1 MGDDMTETEETGR
14 RAFAAEK
21 AAWDALGAAHAD
33 QIRRAE
39 RELAAAVRTTPL
51 RWVVLDDDPTGVQT
65 VHDLPVFTDW
75 SEETLRGALAEPGNM
90 FYILTNSRAL
100 SDAET
105 TVLHRDLMHHLCQA
119 LESSDENVRQQRHL
133 PADAGTLTGG
143 QVENAGQQKQPT
155 ADPDTS
161 VRNLRGSAGLQVI
174 SRSDS
179 TLRGHFP
186 LEVDLVEEGLRTE
199 LGMETDTVILAP
211 FFEAGGRFTIH
222 GIHYVRQNNASG
234 EQELVPA
241 ALTEFA
247 KDQTFGYRH
256 SYLPAYVE
264 EKTGGR
270 IKADAVRIVPLE
282 LLRSGDVDAVERILR
297 EKPAM
302 VAVDALA
309 PADLRVFCAALYRR
323 IRQGQRFVYRTAAD
337 FVRAAGGIEDRSLL
351 TARDLFPAR
360 SGPSA
365 ASAGAKER
373 GQSVLPEDAGNCAQ
387 CEAAGGVIVVGSHT
401 EKTTRQLEALRGLP
415 GLDFIPFHSELVLS
429 GGLAGEADRVRG
441 LVERDIA
448 QGKTA
453 VFYTGRKVLEVP
465 GDTGEK
471 ALARSTAIS
480 DALVSV
486 IGGLRETPRFILAKG
501 GITSSDVGTK
511 ALGVRRAWVPGQIMP
526 GIPVWLCGQE
536 SRFPGVPYIIFPG
549 NVGEDDTLRRIVE
562 KLTAK

>member
-1 MGDDMTETEETGR
+1 MTETEEMR
-14 RAFAAEK
+14 RRVFAAEK

-33 QIRRAE
+33 QIRQAE
-39 RELAAAVRTTPL
+39 RELAGAVRTTPL
-51 RWVVLDDDPTGVQT
+51 TWVVLDDDPTGVQT

-119 LESSDENVRQQRHL
+119 LESSDEN
-133 PADAGTLTGG
+133 
-143 QVENAGQQKQPT
+143 AGQQKQP
-155 ADPDTS
+155 ADPDTLS
-161 VRNLRGSAGLQVI
+161 GKLRSSAGLQVI

>member
-1 MGDDMTETEETGR
+1 MGDDMTETEETRR
-14 RAFAAEK
+14 RAFADEK
-21 AAWDALGAAHAD
+21 AAWDAVGAAHAD

-39 RELAAAVRTTPL
+39 RELDAAVRTTSL
-51 RWVVLDDDPTGVQT
+51 KWAVLDDDPTGVQT

-75 SEETLRGALAEPGNM
+75 SEETLRDALAEPGNM

-100 SDAET
+100 TAAET
-105 TVLHRDLMHHLCQA
+105 TKLHRDLMHHLCQA
-119 LESSDENVRQQRHL
+119 L
-133 PADAGTLTGG
+133 G
-143 QVENAGQQKQPT
+143 
-155 ADPDTS
+155 
-161 VRNLRGSAGLQVI
+161 NLRGSAGMQVI

-186 LEVDLVEEGLRTE
+186 LEVDLVTESLRTE
-199 LGMETDTVILAP
+199 LGQKTDTVILAP

-234 EQELVPA
+234 EPELVPA

-270 IKADAVRIVPLE
+270 IKAGAVRIVPLE
-282 LLRSGDVDAVERILR
+282 LLRNGDVDAAERILW
-297 EKPAM
+297 EKPSV
-302 VAVDALA
+302 VAVDAFA
-309 PADLRVFCAALYRR
+309 PADLRVFCAALYRC
-323 IRQGQRFVYRTAAD
+323 IRKGQRFVYRTAAD
-337 FVRAAGGIEDRSLL
+337 FVKAAGGIEDRPLL
-351 TARDLFPAR
+351 TARDLFPAHSR
-360 SGPSA
+360 SVPS
-365 ASAGAKER
+365 
-373 GQSVLPEDAGNCAQ
+373 P
-387 CEAAGGVIVVGSHT
+387 GGVIVVGSHT
-401 EKTTRQLEALRGLP
+401 EKTTRQLEALKGMP
-415 GLDFIPFHSELVLS
+415 GLDFIPFRSELVLT
-429 GGLAGEADRVRG
+429 GGLADEADRVRG

-465 GDTGEK
+465 GDTGES

-486 IGGLRETPRFILAKG
+486 IGSLRETPRFIVAKG

-526 GIPVWLCGQE
+526 GIPVWQCGQE

-549 NVGEDDTLRRIVE
+549 NVGEDDTLRKIVE
-562 KLTAK
+562 KLTEGTHRC

>member
-1 MGDDMTETEETGR
+1 MTETEETGR

-119 LESSDENVRQQRHL
+119 LESSDEN
-133 PADAGTLTGG
+133 
-143 QVENAGQQKQPT
+143 AGQQKQP
-155 ADPDTS
+155 ADPDTLS
-161 VRNLRGSAGLQVI
+161 GKLRSSAGLQVI

-365 ASAGAKER
+365 APAGAKER
-373 GQSVLPEDAGNCAQ
+373 GLSALPAEAGNYAQ

-401 EKTTRQLEALRGLP
+401 EKTTRQLETLRGLP

>member
-1 MGDDMTETEETGR
+1 MTETEEMRR

-51 RWVVLDDDPTGVQT
+51 TWVVLDDDPTGVQT

-119 LESSDENVRQQRHL
+119 LESPDENAR
-133 PADAGTLTGG
+133 
-143 QVENAGQQKQPT
+143 QQKQPA
-155 ADPDTS
+155 ADPDTLS
-161 VRNLRGSAGLQVI
+161 GKLRSSAGLQVV

-270 IKADAVRIVPLE
+270 IRADAVRIVPLE
-282 LLRSGDVDAVERILR
+282 LLRSGDVDAVERILL
-297 EKPAM
+297 EKPVM